1 MLKDQ
6 SFCPACG
13 ARLEERALEGEGNV
27 PFCAACGAFRFPQ
40 YNVAVSMIV
49 RDAATGRIL
58 LIQQY
63 GRPFYILVAGYVSRG
78 EAAEDAVVRE
88 AEEGSVSSGTL
99 PVTVTV
105 DKAVAGPLAQAANAG
120 EVALVRLPAGGAAGN
135 SGGDGPDGQPGALQ
149 PHAVLRALQHADGQL
164 HGVGGRR
171 LGAAYQPGGRR
182 LPVVRPRR
190 GAAKHQAR
198 QPRRAVFERLSG
210 RGRLGGRGVTAPC
223 FCGMMTI
230 MV

>member
-27 PFCAACGAFRFPQ
+27 PFCTTCGAFRFPQ

-88 AEEGSVSSGTL
+88 LREETGLTASRVRFNRTRFFEPSNTLMVNFTVWVADASALHTNREVDACRWFDPAEARRNIKPGSLAERFLNAYLDAEGS
-99 PVTVTV
+99 
-105 DKAVAGPLAQAANAG
+105 
-120 EVALVRLPAGGAAGN
+120 
-135 SGGDGPDGQPGALQ
+135 GDGA
-149 PHAVLRALQHADGQL
+149 
-164 HGVGGRR
+164 
-171 LGAAYQPGGRR
+171 
-182 LPVVRPRR
+182 
-190 GAAKHQAR
+190 
-198 QPRRAVFERLSG
+198 
-210 RGRLGGRGVTAPC
+210 
-223 FCGMMTI
+223 
-230 MV
+230 